1 MSELPPTPNDEELAE
16 RGRRLIARAV
26 SETQA
31 PLGLRERLEAD
42 KARAGRVRRRWR
54 LLPAGA
60 TGLAVAAAVV
70 VALVVAGGEE
80 PTVAAAT
87 ALGDRPSEAPAP
99 PPGPRPG
106 TLRASVGGVDFPDWK
121 ERFEWPATG
130 FREDELEGRTA
141 RTVFYRTRQG
151 ARTAYTIVDGDPLD
165 PPERGVV
172 QRVDDVAFTVVTG
185 AREKVVT
192 WEEGGHTCVLSA
204 PASVPTQR
212 LVELAAWRP
221 QPA

>member
-1 MSELPPTPNDEELAE
+1 VSDLPPTPHEEELAE
-16 RGRRLIARAV
+16 RGRKLIAQAV
-26 SETQA
+26 ADTHA

-42 KARAGRVRRRWR
+42 RARVGRGSRRRR
-54 LLPAGA
+54 LLPAAA

-70 VALVVAGGEE
+70 LALVVAGGEE

-87 ALGDRPSEAPAP
+87 ALGDRPAEGPAP
-99 PPGPRPG
+99 PPGPQPG
-106 TLRASVGGVDFPDWK
+106 TLRASVGGVDFPDWE

-130 FREDELEGRTA
+130 FREDELGGRTA

-151 ARTAYTIVDGDPLD
+151 GRSAYTIVDGAPLD
-165 PPERGVV
+165 PPERGAV
-172 QRVDDVAFTVVTG
+172 QRVDGMAFTVVAG
-185 AREKVVT
+185 RRETVVT

-204 PASVPTQR
+204 PAGVPAQR

-221 QPA
+221 QRA

>member
-1 MSELPPTPNDEELAE
+1 VSDLPPTPHEKELSE

-26 SETQA
+26 AETHA

-42 KARAGRVRRRWR
+42 RARGGRGRRRRR
-54 LLPAGA
+54 LLPAAA

-70 VALVVAGGEE
+70 LALVVAGGDE

-87 ALGDRPSEAPAP
+87 ALGDRPAEGPAP

-106 TLRASVGGVDFPDWK
+106 TLRASVGGVDFPDWE
-121 ERFEWPATG
+121 ERFDWPATG
-130 FREDELEGRTA
+130 VREDELDGRTA

-151 ARTAYTIVDGDPLD
+151 ARTAYTIVDGAPLD
-165 PPERGVV
+165 PPERGAV
-172 QRVDDVAFTVVTG
+172 QHVDGVAFTVVTG
-185 AREKVVT
+185 ERETVVT

-204 PASVPTQR
+204 PAGVRPQR